1 MIHEPRIDSS
11 SFYHFGIEMPRGMR
25 HPVVNTARFDVATR
39 KYGHKLGRRTVEPE
53 DLRFAWSY
61 CWTCA
66 GLGKDT
72 FPSSKALE
80 WCPIYCSFMAAH
92 SLDSE
97 VLFAAEQSRCSATF
111 AGCASLPQNFFFF
124 LSCCLLVPQEK
135 KGKKKKKKKEEGK
148 KLWASPQCTLC
159 RQQRVPGLKGTLW
172 QGHGAE
178 GK

>member
-25 HPVVNTARFDVATR
+25 HSVVNTARFDVATR

-97 VLFAAEQSRCSATF
+97 VLFAAGQSRCSATF

-135 KGKKKKKKKEEGK
+135 ERRKKKKKERRRK
-148 KLWASPQCTLC
+148 KALGFSSVHLVQTAACAWLERDIVA
-159 RQQRVPGLKGTLW
+159 GTRS
-172 QGHGAE
+172 
-178 GK
+178 